1 MFVYWVPFSSVPG
14 VACCD
19 FARKADGYNLPKI
32 IGPWSSIRTFAL
44 MSGRNFATIP
54 AYTHTHTHGR
64 TWCAEIWMK
73 ASGNDVPVK
82 FDAVF
87 CSQLTWRNIPLGQQK
102 FKKGTTNPR
111 SPIPIRFPSVMFWP
125 TAWFLMC
132 FNLHLLVMS
141 PFGSFWFP
149 RQPADD
155 RSATL
160 ARSSIQQKGMW

>member
-54 AYTHTHTHGR
+54 AYTHTHGR

-82 FDAVF
+82 FDESNSNQVPKCHVLTRCIVLDVF
-87 CSQLTWRNIPLGQQK
+87 QLTSSCDVAFWILSVPKATCWWSFGNIGQE
-102 FKKGTTNPR
+102 
-111 SPIPIRFPSVMFWP
+111 
-125 TAWFLMC
+125 
-132 FNLHLLVMS
+132 LHSTEGNV
-141 PFGSFWFP
+141 
-149 RQPADD
+149 
-155 RSATL
+155 
-160 ARSSIQQKGMW
+160 IMW